1 MPGSASNLHVG
12 DAAPD
17 FALADSV
24 SGEMVSLE
32 SLLGE
37 RSAALLVFHRGM
49 W

>member
-1 MPGSASNLHVG
+1 MPGSASKLHVG

-17 FALADSV
+17 FTLADSV
-24 SGEMVSLE
+24 TGAMVSLE

-37 RSAALLVFHRGM
+37 HSAALLAFHRGI

>member
-1 MPGSASNLHVG
+1 MPGSASKLHVG

-24 SGEMVSLE
+24 TGAMLSLG
-32 SLLGE
+32 SLLGG
-37 RSAALLVFHRGM
+37 RRAALLAFHRGM